1 MTDRLLLDHHHC
13 RYRVP
18 RAHPDPAA
26 VRRRLDGVVAER
38 IPARLADA
46 LSAVL
51 PPGDGVVVI
60 RRLGVRVLL
69 GGTEPDLLA
78 ATDLW
83 ARGLATAIVRALDRD
98 DGTVARYPSRAAYLA
113 AFLQALDTGDA
124 FARWE
129 FAQFTRWRALG
140 PAGAATAACQ
150 AHPDDIAPALATLAA
165 APGEPLRQLLAML
178 SVEEAARIAVTAG
191 LRRAGPGPLQT
202 AVLGGADAVVRALRS
217 GRQFAASADHLALW
231 LLASLYAPG
240 PGAAGPTDAD
250 VRRAIGEVAAWGPE
264 LAESGL
270 LDAPDATDATPRAAD
285 HEHRISLLLKLIPD
299 LVTEFDRFTPEH
311 SEEPATGSGPLTSG
325 FAGCALLLAG
335 LGSIDLEHAL
345 CEQGVPPAAA
355 PSLAG
360 RLRWWALLSALGRE
374 HRPRARFD
382 PVLARLADDPGG
394 AYGADVVEGLLPAAV
409 CATLQDQLR
418 ASPRPPAEPAPRE
431 TAHLDIG
438 DLIPDPDVAAV
449 VQTLA
454 LLAVRDLGRRLP
466 GFSASSA
473 PYIAVNLLVGAG
485 RFRFEPA
492 ASTASLPDVP
502 LRVALQMAG
511 WEDRVVAAPW
521 LPGGALRFC
530 RDDP

>member
-26 VRRRLDGVVAER
+26 VRRRLERVVAER

-113 AFLQALDTGDA
+113 AFLQALGTGDA

-129 FAQFTRWRALG
+129 FGQFTRWRALG

-191 LRRAGPGPLQT
+191 LRRTGPGPLQT

-240 PGAAGPTDAD
+240 PGAARPTDAD

-285 HEHRISLLLKLIPD
+285 NEHRISLLHKLIPD
-299 LVTEFDRFTPEH
+299 LVTEFDRFTPDR

-382 PVLARLADDPGG
+382 PVLARLAGDPGG

-409 CATLQDQLR
+409 CTTLQDQLR

-466 GFSASSA
+466 GFSASSV